1 MLRFSFRAAAAL
13 GVLALLAAAPARA
26 QVYYYSTPAPTDTY
40 YSPVPTVSYY
50 APAVTYYSAPA
61 VTYYAA
67 PTVAYYTAPAVS
79 YYAPAPVSVATY
91 RYGVLPRRRVVVSNY
106 YYTPSV
112 VYPAYY
118 P

>member
-1 MLRFSFRAAAAL
+1 
-13 GVLALLAAAPARA
+13 V
-26 QVYYYSTPAPTDTY
+26 TY
-40 YSPVPTVSYY
+40 YT
-50 APAVTYYSAPA
+50 APAVTYYSP
-61 VTYYAA
+61 
-67 PTVAYYTAPAVS
+67 S
-79 YYAPAPVSVATY
+79 VSVATY